1 MKLVRLFYL
10 SLLVLTGCSLWGDV
24 SVYNKLAQD
33 ATTISKKRLPLQLWG
48 GEHAKFERKT
58 FPITEW
64 SQHYSSFGR
73 PKSLISTKQTLKHK
87 SYESNKLL
95 FAVNE
100 KKLAQLS
107 GHLALLKTQARMS
120 IDDRYDLIKDHR
132 LYAMM
137 LQGAQQYGEMREQL
151 SLRELNRFQFRRN
164 RQADG
169 VPVEKAGATP

>member
-1 MKLVRLFYL
+1 MRVYCL
-10 SLLVLTGCSLWGDV
+10 SLLVFTGFSLWGDV
-24 SVYNKLAQD
+24 SEYKKLNQD
-33 ATTISKKRLPLQLWG
+33 VTTISKKRLPLQLWG

-95 FAVNE
+95 FTINE

-120 IDDRYDLIKDHR
+120 VDDRYDAIKDHR
-132 LYAMM
+132 VYAMM

-169 VPVEKAGATP
+169 VPIEKAGDAR

>member
-1 MKLVRLFYL
+1 MRVFCL
-10 SLLVLTGCSLWGDV
+10 SLLVFTGLSLWGDV
-24 SVYNKLAQD
+24 TVYKRLDQE
-33 ATTISKKRLPLQLWG
+33 TTISKNRLPLQLWG

-73 PKSLISTKQTLKHK
+73 PKSLISTKHTLKHK
-87 SYESNKLL
+87 SYEFNKLSY
-95 FAVNE
+95 AINE

-120 IDDRYDLIKDHR
+120 IDDRYDAIKDHR
-132 LYAMM
+132 VYAMM

-169 VPVEKAGATP
+169 VPVEKAGAAR

>member
-1 MKLVRLFYL
+1 MRFLYL
-10 SLLVLTGCSLWGDV
+10 SLFMFLGWSLWGDV
-24 SVYNKLAQD
+24 SMYNKLDQD
-33 ATTISKKRLPLQLWG
+33 ATSISKKRLSLQLWG
-48 GEHAKFERKT
+48 GQHTTFKRKT

-73 PKSLISTKQTLKHK
+73 PKSLISTKQTLKKK
-87 SYESNKLL
+87 SYESNKLS
-95 FAVNE
+95 FAINE

-107 GHLALLKTQARMS
+107 GRLALLKTQARMS
-120 IDDRYDLIKDHR
+120 TDDRYDAIEDHR
-132 LYAMM
+132 VYAMM

-169 VPVEKAGATP
+169 VPVEKAGVAR